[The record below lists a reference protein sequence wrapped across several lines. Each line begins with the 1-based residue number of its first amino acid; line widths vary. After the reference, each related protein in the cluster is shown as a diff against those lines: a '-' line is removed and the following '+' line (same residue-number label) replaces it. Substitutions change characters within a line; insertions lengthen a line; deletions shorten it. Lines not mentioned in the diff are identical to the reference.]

1 MEKKKIGKMK
11 VMEKSKE
18 KINKLKEGM
27 GEAWMNKS
35 MHERI
40 EERKMDYESKMN
52 EQTQMMEERKIKD
65 GTSEQ
70 RKAGKEKLRV
80 GK

>member
-1 MEKKKIGKMK
+1 
-11 VMEKSKE
+11 
-18 KINKLKEGM
+18 
-27 GEAWMNKS
+27 MNKS